1 MKIEFSQRKL
11 SRIAHFCHAKDA
23 TPQNF
28 TEKTLANSYKTVKF
42 TKVFSLES
50 FLLYGTSL
58 DRVCT
63 EEDAT
68 PPDIY
73 LTWYVTVQRFAYCK
87 RQTLRRVIRAWARG
101 CQYDCITSR
110 PFFREMWFT
119 DCSRTSTKLARL
131 CYFCNAQ
138 LITLIPQ
145 TFINWKHHYARCQ
158 LQYKSQKFLSHWL
171 TRSSRHS
178 PGTWQGWTFQSDC
191 YYCWQLSLH
200 YQTPGGGGRE
210 KVSR

>member
-11 SRIAHFCHAKDA
+11 SRIAHAKGCHAPKFHGE
-23 TPQNF
+23 NF
-28 TEKTLANSYKTVKF
+28 SEYSYKTVKF

-50 FLLYGTSL
+50 FPLYGTSL

-73 LTWYVTVQRFAYCK
+73 LTWYVTVQRFTYCK

-110 PFFREMWFT
+110 PFFREMWFI

-131 CYFCNAQ
+131 CYFCKAQ
-138 LITLIPQ
+138 LIMFIPQ
-145 TFINWKHHYARCQ
+145 TFIN
-158 LQYKSQKFLSHWL
+158 
-171 TRSSRHS
+171 
-178 PGTWQGWTFQSDC
+178 
-191 YYCWQLSLH
+191 
-200 YQTPGGGGRE
+200 
-210 KVSR
+210 